1 MELSA
6 KYKTW
11 GKKAAIVAVVIA
23 ALGGAGAWYHHSQ
36 ELAAHEQ
43 QQAARTALV
52 EAQASQ
58 RSLSLIDEAT
68 VRSITAEAIGQE
80 ETSITFR
87 QISLQNAADRDKKG
101 GERDKKHDER
111 KDKGTRPEKQ
121 APPQEQMQGQ
131 PQGQPQDQPAP
142 ETGMPQPVQKPGQP
156 NDVAAPNDRLG
167 RAPGEGRDFRPVYH
181 VKCKV
186 GEAKY
191 QVDID
196 AVTGRVLHA
205 SA

>member
-6 KYKTW
+6 KYKSW
-11 GKKAAIVAVVIA
+11 GKKAAIVAVVLA

-36 ELAAHEQ
+36 EQAAHQQ
-43 QQAARTALV
+43 QQAARVALI

-58 RSLSLIDEAT
+58 RSLSLIDEAA
-68 VRSITAEAIGQE
+68 VHSITAEAIGQE

-87 QISLQNAADRDKKG
+87 QISLQNATDRDKKD
-101 GERDKKHDER
+101 GEHDKKREDR
-111 KDKGTRPEKQ
+111 KDKDRGARAEKQ
-121 APPQEQMQGQ
+121 AS
-131 PQGQPQDQPAP
+131 PQGQPHEQPAP
-142 ETGMPQPVQKPGQP
+142 AANTPQPDQAPGQP
-156 NDVAAPNDRLG
+156 GNTAAPNDRLG
-167 RAPGEGRDFRPVYH
+167 HAPGEGRDFRPVYH